1 MPDTKNLDIF
11 SIPLYY
17 ISFKKNKNIEDHY
30 KYHGFKNINHF
41 EAIDGRKLDPKQLLK
56 NGFITIR
63 CYDDLMSGRTEHSG
77 LPSLG
82 AVGCTLSHYNLW
94 RLCLEKNI
102 PYIIIA
108 EEDNEMYN
116 IKMGDI
122 KNIKST
128 LSKDKPLFISS
139 NIKKIDHRNH
149 FFCTNFY
156 ITSIDACEQL
166 VKKCFPMDVQTDW
179 YISNL
184 STVGDITLEG
194 YKISFQKSGKS
205 SIQQTCITCFL
216 PKNKSF
222 YFKALAVLIII
233 ISSIILSVIY
243 YQKKW
248 KKCKKQCDI

>member
-17 ISFKKNKNIEDHY
+17 ISFKKNKNVEDHY
-30 KYHGFKNINHF
+30 NYHGFKNVDHF
-41 EAIDGRKLDPKQLLK
+41 QAIDGRKLDPKELLK

-63 CYDDLMSGRTEHSG
+63 SYDDLMSGRTEHCG
-77 LPSLG
+77 LPTLG

-94 RLCLEKNI
+94 RLCLEKNM

-108 EEDNEMYN
+108 EEDNEMYRDLTKN
-116 IKMGDI
+116 DI

-149 FFCTNFY
+149 FFGTNFY

-179 YISNL
+179 YMSNL
-184 STVGDITLEG
+184 STMGDITLEG
-194 YKISFQKSGKS
+194 YKISDQTTPFGKS
-205 SIQQTCITCFL
+205 SIQTLCVTCIL
-216 PKNKSF
+216 PKGKNF
-222 YFKALAVLIII
+222 YFIFLFVLLLIII
-233 ISSIILSVIY
+233 CVLFFVT
-243 YQKKW
+243 
-248 KKCKKQCDI
+248 